1 MRGIYDLR
9 TVDTPT
15 PEGSGILGSS
25 SPLNSRSFPPMPE
38 MVLSSAR
45 KQTRRQPPGCNC
57 CERFLLLCRSQF
69 PSAPRYCRKTQ
80 ILVSLYLMLRL
91 FTSRS
96 VPLKNPLS
104 LVVKVRCLSATG
116 CLKRLFTLSSV
127 LIITYLKVLLSTVS
141 KFIPYLKAMGAS
153 ISRSSL

>member
-38 MVLSSAR
+38 MVLSSS
-45 KQTRRQPPGCNC
+45 
-57 CERFLLLCRSQF
+57 FLLLCRSQF

-127 LIITYLKVLLSTVS
+127 LIITYLKVLKCTVS
-141 KFIPYLKAMGAS
+141 KLIPYLKAMGAS